1 MLVDIHSGHDLKV
14 TFAYD
19 PRKVQLVKTVPGKRW
34 VPAQKHWTIPAA
46 GLRALQQEA
55 ARAGVDVRVTGA
67 VTDAL
72 ESSGRRREELRK
84 VKLDVTSLDLPT
96 DTEPYPYQYSGIRFL
111 KMALHNFKGV
121 LCADDMGLGK
131 TFMALSIVVMHDGV
145 RNVLVL
151 APATLKYTWAS
162 EIERHY
168 SQLTYTVIDGGP
180 DKRVA
185 QWEEDT
191 RIKICNYEL
200 LLRDVYPRVT
210 QWDLVIGDEVTR
222 LKNYRLTGLRTA
234 KDEDGKLVRDGEG
247 NLVKEKYITIV
258 GRVKALNRIYTIGL
272 SGAPVENRLEELW
285 SIMDF
290 CIPGV
295 LGNGWVFFKQ
305 HVVTDKWGGLLR
317 YQGIDQ
323 VKERVEPYYIRRR
336 KREVLTELPDKVYSE
351 VKIEL
356 SDAEWKFYGAI
367 QGQIRDEIEDNPKL
381 NVGSILTMMLRL
393 KQAVDDPRLLD
404 EKKVASTKVA
414 TIKEI
419 LEGAAGE
426 HRVVFFT
433 QFSTLA
439 DLLGEEL
446 EAPVIA
452 GHVSAKERQL
462 IVDQF
467 QAGEYPCLVST
478 DAGAYGITLT
488 AADIVVHID
497 LPWNPARM
505 RQREDRLHRIGQKNS
520 VQVVSLIAQR
530 TIDEYVKKIIYR
542 KGELIQQILDDEIPD
557 SESVK
562 LDRGELMALLGAEDV
577 EL

>member
-34 VPAQKHWTIPAA
+34 VPTDKYWTLPAA
-46 GLRALQQEA
+46 GLRALRQEA
-55 ARAGVDVRVTGA
+55 ARVGVDIRVTQA
-67 VTDAL
+67 VADAL
-72 ESSGRRREELRK
+72 QSSGRRREELDRA
-84 VKLDVTSLDLPT
+84 KLDATPFELPT
-96 DTEPYPYQYSGIRFL
+96 ETVPYPYQYSGIRFL
-111 KMALHNFKGV
+111 KVALHNFKGV
-121 LCADDMGLGK
+121 LCADSMGLGK
-131 TFMALSIVVMHDGV
+131 TFMALSIVVMHDLV

-162 EIERHY
+162 EIKLHY
-168 SQLTYTVIDGGP
+168 PQLTYTVIDGSP
-180 DKRVA
+180 SQRVS

-200 LLRDVYPRVT
+200 LMRDVYPRVT
-210 QWDLVIGDEVTR
+210 QWDLVIADEVTR
-222 LKNYRLTGLRTA
+222 LKNYRLTGTRKTV
-234 KDEDGKLVRDGEG
+234 DEDGHPIS
-247 NLVKEKYITIV
+247 VKYTTIV
-258 GRVKALNRIYTIGL
+258 GRVKALNRTYTMGL
-272 SGAPVENRLEELW
+272 SGAPVENKLEELW

-305 HVVTDKWGGLLR
+305 HVVTDKWGSTLH
-317 YQGIDQ
+317 YVGIDQ
-323 VKERVEPYYIRRR
+323 VKERIGPSYIRRR
-336 KREVLTELPDKVYSE
+336 KKEVLSELPDKVYSE

-367 QGQIRDEIEDNPKL
+367 QNQIRDEIEGNPKL

-414 TIKEI
+414 TVKEI
-419 LEGAAGE
+419 LEGATGE

-439 DLLGEEL
+439 DLLGDEL

-452 GHVSAKERQL
+452 GHVSSKERQL

-467 QAGEYPCLVST
+467 QAGEFPCLVST

-530 TIDEYVKKIIYR
+530 TIDEYVKKIILQ
-542 KGELIQQILDDEIPD
+542 KQELVQQILDDEIPD
-557 SESVK
+557 AESVK
-562 LDRGELMALLGAEDV
+562 LDRGELMALLGV
-577 EL
+577 EE